1 MAKHWALAVYCL
13 ITVGFG
19 EDPTRG
25 GDTRRRAQRAPP
37 TARAT
42 GLAPKRMVRPKAAM
56 SSTAETTIRRK
67 DVAEWLM
74 CGMPSLHT
82 PVAGCQARCSN
93 SSTVLGRLA
102 TTREQEATRPTEAL
116 RETSGRFW
124 VGIVCTAS
132 QQEGGALGWV
142 CTESIVVVAGSMV
155 CSSAPPTKP
164 ICRLSAIA
172 GRCRPYGCWSVAW
185 TGSGVPSTLATRSCV
200 TLTTLPLQP
209 PLLPPRRARFS
220 DEWKFG

>member
-1 MAKHWALAVYCL
+1 
-13 ITVGFG
+13 
-19 EDPTRG
+19 
-25 GDTRRRAQRAPP
+25 
-37 TARAT
+37 
-42 GLAPKRMVRPKAAM
+42 M

-74 CGMPSLHT
+74 CGMRCAVSAQ

-93 SSTVLGRLA
+93 YTTVLGRLA

-142 CTESIVVVAGSMV
+142 CTESIVVVAGGV
-155 CSSAPPTKP
+155 LLSAPHQTHLSPERY
-164 ICRLSAIA
+164 CRALQALLL
-172 GRCRPYGCWSVAW
+172 RRLLLVGC
-185 TGSGVPSTLATRSCV
+185 LER
-200 TLTTLPLQP
+200 
-209 PLLPPRRARFS
+209 
-220 DEWKFG
+220 

>member
-42 GLAPKRMVRPKAAM
+42 GLAPGRMVRPKAAM

-74 CGMPSLHT
+74 CGMRCAVSAQ

-93 SSTVLGRLA
+93 YTTVLGRLA
-102 TTREQEATRPTEAL
+102 TTREQEATRPTEPCEK
-116 RETSGRFW
+116 RQVGW

-142 CTESIVVVAGSMV
+142 CTESIVVVAGGV
-155 CSSAPPTKP
+155 LLSAPHQTHLSPERY
-164 ICRLSAIA
+164 CRALQALLL
-172 GRCRPYGCWSVAW
+172 RRLLLVGC
-185 TGSGVPSTLATRSCV
+185 LER
-200 TLTTLPLQP
+200 
-209 PLLPPRRARFS
+209 
-220 DEWKFG
+220 